1 MYVRDMNARAVQET
15 IDELK
20 AEARLARA
28 KSDLRRADVLETAAK
43 RVADEFAREQARPT
57 AMRFDRAS

>member
-1 MYVRDMNARAVQET
+1 MNARAVQET

-43 RVADEFAREQARPT
+43 RVAAEFARECERPT
-57 AMRFDRAS
+57 AMRSI

>member
-1 MYVRDMNARAVQET
+1 MRDMNARAVQET

-20 AEARLARA
+20 AEARLLKERGERDRA
-28 KSDLRRADVLETAAK
+28 ILLEDAAN
-43 RVADEFAREQARPT
+43 RVAREFTEEQARPT